1 MLMNPLSVGIVGC
14 GNISSRYLSADD
26 TFDAFDIVACADL
39 DAELARETAAE
50 HGIEALAVD
59 ELLADDA
66 VEAVVNLT
74 PPSAHA
80 EVITDALDAGNH
92 VYTEKPFAAT
102 AEEAEAI
109 RERAAESGLLVGS
122 APDTFLG
129 AGLQT
134 ARQVLDGGR
143 VGDPVGATAHWT
155 SPGHELWHPNP
166 DLYYQEGG
174 GPLFDMGP
182 YYVTA
187 LVFLLGSAERVAGSV
202 SRPHATR
209 TIESDARKGEEI
221 DVAVPTHEAGIVD
234 FAGGATANL
243 LMSFDVE
250 ASTLPFPAFE
260 IYGTEGTLALPDPN
274 HFEGP
279 VRVRSHEDDA
289 WETVPL
295 THEYTAGRGAGLA
308 DLAFAVRGD
317 WEHRT
322 SGALAGHVL
331 DVMSAVRSSSEGSAF
346 ATIDSDPGRP
356 APLPADF
363 PDVEL

>member
-1 MLMNPLSVGIVGC
+1 MDPLSVGLVGC
-14 GNISSRYLSADD
+14 GNISSRYLSADAVH
-26 TFDAFDIVACADL
+26 DAFELVACADL

-50 HGIEALAVD
+50 HGIEAMAVD
-59 ELLADDA
+59 ELLDDDA

-80 EVITDALDAGNH
+80 QVITDALDAGNH
-92 VYTEKPFAAT
+92 VYTEKPFAT
-102 AEEAEAI
+102 TPGEVAEI
-109 RERAAESGLLVGS
+109 RERAAESDLLVGS
-122 APDTFLG
+122 APDTVLG

-134 ARQVLDGGR
+134 ARQVLDDGR
-143 VGDPVGATAHWT
+143 IGEPVGATAHWT

-182 YYVTA
+182 YYLTA

-202 SRPHATR
+202 SRPHETR
-209 TIESDARKGEEI
+209 TIGSDSRKGEEI
-221 DVAVPTHEAGIVD
+221 DVEVPTHEAGIVD

-250 ASTLPFPAFE
+250 ASTFPSPAFE
-260 IYGTEGTLALPDPN
+260 VYGTEGTLALPDPN

-279 VRVRSHEDDA
+279 VRVRDHADDD

-295 THEYTAGRGAGLA
+295 THEYTAGRGAGVA

-322 SGALAGHVL
+322 GGALAGHVL
-331 DVMSAVRSSSEGSAF
+331 DVMAAVRSSSEESAF

-363 PDVEL
+363 PDVDP

>member
-1 MLMNPLSVGIVGC
+1 MNPISVGIVGC
-14 GNISSRYLSADD
+14 GNISDRYLDADAV
-26 TFDAFDIVACADL
+26 FDAFELVACADL
-39 DAELARETAAE
+39 DEELARETAAE
-50 HGIEALAVD
+50 HGIEAMGVD
-59 ELLADDA
+59 ELLADDG

-80 EVITDALDAGNH
+80 EVITNALDADNH

-102 AEEAEAI
+102 SDEAAAI
-109 RERAAESGLLVGS
+109 RRRAAESDLLVGS

-134 ARQVLDGGR
+134 ARRVLDDGR
-143 VGDPVGATAHWT
+143 IGDPVGATAHWT

-187 LVFLLGSAERVAGSV
+187 LVFLLGSADRVAGSV
-202 SRPHATR
+202 SRPRATR
-209 TIESDARKGEEI
+209 TIESGPREGEEI
-221 DVAVPTHEAGIVD
+221 DATVPTHEAGIVD
-234 FAGGATANL
+234 FEGGATANL

-250 ASTLPFPAFE
+250 ASTMPFPAFE

-279 VRVRSHEDDA
+279 VRVRDHTDDD

-295 THEYTAGRGAGLA
+295 THEYTDGRGAGLA

-322 SGALAGHVL
+322 SDALAEHVL
-331 DVMSAVRSSSEGSAF
+331 DVMAAVRASSAESAF

-356 APLPADF
+356 APIPTDF
-363 PDVEL
+363 PDVDV

>member
-1 MLMNPLSVGIVGC
+1 MDPLSVGLVGC
-14 GNISSRYLSADD
+14 GNISSRYLAADGVH
-26 TFDAFDIVACADL
+26 DAFDLVACADL

-50 HGIEALAVD
+50 HGIEAMAVD

-80 EVITDALDAGNH
+80 QVITDALEAGNH
-92 VYTEKPFAAT
+92 VYTEKPFAT
-102 AEEAEAI
+102 TPEEVAEI
-109 RERAAESGLLVGS
+109 RERAAESDLLVGS

-134 ARQVLDGGR
+134 ARAALDEGR
-143 VGDPVGATAHWT
+143 IGDPVGATAHWT

-202 SRPHATR
+202 SRPHEAR

-221 DVAVPTHEAGIVD
+221 DVEVPTHEAGIVD
-234 FAGGATANL
+234 FASGATANL

-279 VRVRSHEDDA
+279 VRVRDHEDDD
-289 WETVPL
+289 WETLGL
-295 THEYTAGRGAGLA
+295 THEYTAGRGAGVA

-322 SGALAGHVL
+322 GGALAGHVL
-331 DVMSAVRSSSEGSAF
+331 DVMSAVRTSSAESAF

-356 APLPADF
+356 APLPAEF
-363 PDVEL
+363 PDVDP

>member
-1 MLMNPLSVGIVGC
+1 MNPLSVGIVGC
-14 GNISSRYLSADD
+14 GNISDAYLSADAV
-26 TFDAFDIVACADL
+26 FDAFELVACADL
-39 DAELARETAAE
+39 DTELARETAEE
-50 HGIEALAVD
+50 HGIEAMAVD

-80 EVITDALDAGNH
+80 QVITDALDAGNH

-102 AEEAEAI
+102 AAEAETI
-109 RERAAESGLLVGS
+109 RDRAAESALLVGS

-134 ARQVLDGGR
+134 ARQVVDDGR
-143 VGDPVGATAHWT
+143 IGDPVGATAHWT

-202 SRPHATR
+202 SRPRATR
-209 TIESDARKGEEI
+209 TIGSGPRAGEEI
-221 DVAVPTHEAGIVD
+221 DADVPTHEAGIVD
-234 FAGGATANL
+234 FANGATANL
-243 LMSFDVE
+243 LTSFDVE
-250 ASTLPFPAFE
+250 ASTMPFPAFE

-279 VRVRSHEDDA
+279 VRVRDHEDDD
-289 WETVPL
+289 WETIPL
-295 THEYTAGRGAGLA
+295 THEYTEGRGAGLA

-322 SGALAGHVL
+322 GSALAGHVL
-331 DVMSAVRSSSEGSAF
+331 DVMEAVRTSSEESAF

-363 PDVEL
+363 PDVDR